1 MLYIKVYFISDACYI
16 IFLFFILFYRVKLT
30 FGLNALI
37 GKKNSMEDK
46 KNYMGNWNPKNA
58 ISLMKHTISK
68 GYKIDSYEL
77 GSY

>member
-1 MLYIKVYFISDACYI
+1 
-16 IFLFFILFYRVKLT
+16 VKLT

-37 GKKNSMEDK
+37 GKKDSMEDK
-46 KNYMGNWNPKNA
+46 KTCIGNWNPKNA